1 MEALQFEDALI
12 VPSALTPLNSSD
24 ENTDLGSNVG
34 QQPDGDEDGLWTPSG
49 YFVLNPYGDNIPIDT
64 REVSVEIDGETQ
76 TSAEYTIK
84 IDGNTNFDVDPNLV
98 RVEEGRVFL
107 VDDNQLIRNLTADIP
122 LENANVIHAWVS
134 APITLANAFGIGQP
148 IPSWEPS
155 GFSVLNPNGDN
166 IPIDTKE
173 GEFAVMH
180 QGNPVILT
188 YENGDPLTVLTTDI
202 SLENAY
208 VAHSDPDQ
216 DSQSLGEFL
225 GAPGFGDGDDD
236 DGDQSAGGATWTP
249 TPYEV
254 VTGWLDGS
262 GSNVSIPIETDGAG
276 KYAVMHNDGTNTQY
290 MILTDPTGTPL
301 TELNSHLGYFYSTEL
316 RTAFVEN
323 PDGGGQMLFE
333 LSLIHI

>member
-1 MEALQFEDALI
+1 WLRSWSLSNGEAMAMVQ
-12 VPSALTPLNSSD
+12 
-24 ENTDLGSNVG
+24 
-34 QQPDGDEDGLWTPSG
+34 
-49 YFVLNPYGDNIPIDT
+49 
-64 REVSVEIDGETQ
+64 
-76 TSAEYTIK
+76 
-84 IDGNTNFDVDPNLV
+84 
-98 RVEEGRVFL
+98 EGRVL
-107 VDDNQLIRNLTADIP
+107 LGDSGGNPVTTLTADIT
-122 LENANVIHAWVS
+122 LEDAYLDHANVSIGVS
-134 APITLANAFGIGQP
+134 LAEGLGIGQP

-173 GEFAVMH
+173 GELAVMH

-333 LSLIHI
+333 VPVADTTYFGSIGDGHHGNGNFGIPPWTLTSKVVVTGELDASGQSLDIP